1 MTQRSVGEGRFENM
15 GYNPCTV
22 LRRMQ
27 NGSASLLDV
36 LKIGRVNQ

>member
-1 MTQRSVGEGRFENM
+1 MTQRSVGEGRFEYM

-22 LRRMQ
+22 LRRML